1 MWTLGHPL
9 DLLWEGFSNWLH
21 LVFQRLVLCFLL
33 QLGNVCY
40 DHRNNQVQLR
50 NENQPFIILFCSP
63 GWQIRREW
71 GQREEASWTLWL
83 QVVPICLTPSRD
95 PRTQTPRGSSQRLWE
110 RIWWDGWRSCSPIQ
124 SGWCRRRKW
133 RQRGG
138 WGKREPL
145 RAISWSLSKTSTR
158 SCPLDRVLF
167 MEVWGVKNETKD
179 LFNKVST

>member
-40 DHRNNQVQLR
+40 DHRNNQVQLG
-50 NENQPFIILFCSP
+50 NENRPFIILFSSP

-71 GQREEASWTLWL
+71 GQRGEASWTLWL

-145 RAISWSLSKTSTR
+145 RSISWSSS
-158 SCPLDRVLF
+158 
-167 MEVWGVKNETKD
+167 
-179 LFNKVST
+179 